1 MSAKI
6 NFILI
11 VLRPLWRVKR
21 CYLRAGGVNE
31 SSTVWLT
38 AVEVAPSG
46 GVSERRTS
54 SETAVEADCGGFGSA
69 RRLSRTIKYREI
81 ATSATTTTSAMP
93 SAMMMLRERGRFNIK
108 LLYHKMFFKKIRD
121 RMRGL
126 HSIP

>member
-69 RRLSRTIKYREI
+69 RRLSRTIRYRAV
-81 ATSATTTTSAMP
+81 ATSAITTISAAK
-93 SAMMMLRERGRFNIK
+93 SAITVLREK
-108 LLYHKMFFKKIRD
+108 
-121 RMRGL
+121 
-126 HSIP
+126 